1 MSEMDG
7 KKVIVTRPRAQ
18 FDSFSRELED
28 LGAIPIPFPV
38 IAIEQVEDTTS
49 LDRALAKL
57 SCYEWLVLTSVNGVE
72 KVWER
77 MDRLGLNTNLPENV
91 QVAAIGPKTAAALNA
106 RGIHPDFVPQEY
118 VAEAIVPGLGDLQDR
133 WVLLPRADIAR
144 PALAEAIMQA
154 GGIAHEIAAYR
165 TTMGVPE
172 ARSLET
178 LKAGVDILTFT
189 SSSTVTNFERIVRD
203 AGLDPLNLPGDPLV
217 ACIGPITAQTAR
229 QLGFNVDI
237 TANEYTTKGLCHAI
251 SRYYSS

>member
-7 KKVIVTRPRAQ
+7 KKILITRPRAQ
-18 FDSFSRELED
+18 VDSFSRELED

-38 IAIEQVEDTTS
+38 IEIKHVEDTIS

-77 MDRLGLNTNLPENV
+77 LDLLGLNTTFPENV
-91 QVAAIGPKTAAALNA
+91 HVAAIGPKTAAALNA
-106 RGIHPDFVPQEY
+106 HGVHPDFVPQEY
-118 VAEAIVPGLGDLQDR
+118 VAEAIVPGMGDLQDR

-165 TTMGVPE
+165 TTMREPE
-172 ARSLET
+172 ASSLET

-189 SSSTVTNFERIVRD
+189 SSSTVINFERIVRD
-203 AGLDPLNLPGDPLV
+203 AGLNPLNLPGNPLV
-217 ACIGPITAQTAR
+217 ACIGPITAQTAQ
-229 QLGFNVDI
+229 QLGFHVDI
-237 TANEYTTKGLCHAI
+237 TAIEYTTKGLCHAI
-251 SRYYSS
+251 SRYFSS